1 MFRLASKRR
10 PRHAPPTRRDE
21 RARTAPRE
29 HGFEPVQVE
38 GTLPVHLRGTLYRNG
53 PGILEQFARHYDH
66 LFEGDGAITAIWF
79 ADGGAL
85 AAARVIESAGL
96 RGERAAGRHLS
107 SFAAPWPTR
116 VRRML
121 TGRLKN
127 TANTHVVEW
136 RGAL

>member
-1 MFRLASKRR
+1 MNA
-10 PRHAPPTRRDE
+10 PAPPP
-21 RARTAPRE
+21 APIGLFSNLSRE

-38 GTLPVHLRGTLYRNG
+38 RTLPVHLRGTLYRNG
-53 PGILEQFARHYDH
+53 PGILEQFARRYDH
-66 LFEGDGAITAIWF
+66 LFEGDGAITAIRL

-107 SFAAPWPTR
+107 NFAAPWPTR
-116 VRRML
+116 VRRIL